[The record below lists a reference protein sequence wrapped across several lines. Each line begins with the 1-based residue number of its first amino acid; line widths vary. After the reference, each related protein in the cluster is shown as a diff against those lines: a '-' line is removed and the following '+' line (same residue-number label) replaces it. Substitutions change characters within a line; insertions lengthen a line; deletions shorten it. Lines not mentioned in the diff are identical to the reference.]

1 MTKHEAMFDGT
12 LGTWNAEPYNIEL
25 IKDAKPYHAKAFPV
39 PRIHQQTMRSE
50 VERLCEVGVL
60 RKVNRSSGQHL
71 PTLSRRRMDPRIHF

>member
-39 PRIHQQTMRSE
+39 PEFINRPCGLRWNDSAKSE
-50 VERLCEVGVL
+50 FYVR
-60 RKVNRSSGQHL
+60 
-71 PTLSRRRMDPRIHF
+71 